1 MTVEYTGLVH
11 LTSIVNGNSWF
22 GSIFIFAL
30 LPKSMY
36 RSWFVPSRVE
46 YPLKL
51 IDIDLV
57 LVPATLESVVS
68 VTPTLFEFVEKLT
81 LDTLIFLSLLFTIF
95 AVVGT
100 LTLPT
105 AKAGGFSVQP
115 SPPAPAR
122 SYTMSPKGRCPALL
136 FA

>member
-57 LVPATLESVVS
+57 LVPATLESV
-68 VTPTLFEFVEKLT
+68 
-81 LDTLIFLSLLFTIF
+81 
-95 AVVGT
+95 